1 MIKVCAC
8 SHKVLRKLGS
18 SSPRGESG
26 GSVRSVLQFQ
36 TELAVP
42 EVDKTRD
49 LQILCSVCLAL
60 LPCQSN
66 CRESSVES
74 HVTRVTVSTLL
85 HSSLWVFVLRV
96 SSSFSFLPED
106 PKLLPSS

>member
-1 MIKVCAC
+1 MIKVYYC

-42 EVDKTRD
+42 EVDKTRGPTD
-49 LQILCSVCLAL
+49 SL
-60 LPCQSN
+60 LSLPWPHSLTLSNLTAGSQKCGEPCDSG
-66 CRESSVES
+66 
-74 HVTRVTVSTLL
+74 
-85 HSSLWVFVLRV
+85 
-96 SSSFSFLPED
+96 
-106 PKLLPSS
+106 